1 MKNCSKELKG
11 FMMIDQKTV
20 KFSGRIVR
28 FNKKSVGSSKRS
40 DQSLNKDVG
49 SLVRNDKVTG
59 KSVGSSGR
67 NDRFGNMSVLF
78 SSLMKVTFRQ
88 NSTISHIIT
97 H

>member
-1 MKNCSKELKG
+1 MKNWAKELKG

-20 KFSGRIVR
+20 KSQVRNVR

-40 DQSLNKDVG
+40 GQSLNKDVG
-49 SLVRNDKVTG
+49 SLGRNDKVTG

-78 SSLMKVTFRQ
+78 PLFMQVIFSQ
-88 NSTISHIIT
+88 NSTISYIIT